1 MASTAIC
8 TARIEGPFVGH
19 MDAAE
24 YHADQAPEPSLSST
38 LAKTLLKK
46 SPLHAW
52 CLSRR
57 LNPAYVSIDKK
68 TFDIGRA
75 AHRAVLGA
83 GDDYVAIPEALLAS
97 NGAIS
102 TKEAKQFVAD
112 AREAGQTPLK
122 QTECDAIEAM
132 AIVARDRLRE
142 HGITLRPERS
152 EVAAIARVDDVWCRA
167 MFDNIDEDPAIPIYD
182 FKTCEDASPDACLRS
197 ILNYGYDVQA
207 AHYQAVWKA
216 ATGEDRAF
224 TFIFQEKAAP
234 FEVCLIRLSA
244 SFSDLAT
251 LRAAKARRIWG
262 ECLRADNWPGYPIGV
277 HEIDP
282 PAWLVEQENY

>member
-1 MASTAIC
+1 MTSAAIC
-8 TARIEGPFVGH
+8 ASRIEGPFVGH
-19 MDAAE
+19 MDATE

-38 LAKTLLKK
+38 LAKALLKK

-83 GDDYVAIPEALLAS
+83 GDDYVAVPESLLAS

-102 TKEAKQFVAD
+102 TKEARQFVAE

-122 QTECDAIEAM
+122 QAECDAIEEM

-142 HGITLRPERS
+142 HGVVLRPERS
-152 EVAAIARVDDVWCRA
+152 EIAAIAQVDDVWCRA
-167 MFDNIDEDPAIPIYD
+167 MFDNIDDDPAIPIYD

-197 ILNYGYDVQA
+197 VLNYGYDVQA

-216 ATGEDRAF
+216 ATGESREF
-224 TFIFQEKAAP
+224 TFIFQEKSAP
-234 FEVCLIRLSA
+234 FEVCLVRMSA
-244 SFSDLAT
+244 SFSDLANM
-251 LRAAKARRIWG
+251 RAAKARRIWG

-282 PAWLVEQENY
+282 PAWLVEKENY